1 MTTHLFISN
10 VWYLQM
16 CDHTH
21 DGDTLTHT
29 VNDTRVQQHTHS
41 MTHTFNDTHIQW
53 HLQRHTQWTTHTFNG
68 THSQRHTQ
76 STTHIQRHKNSTA
89 HTFTHF
95 NKTHIQQHTHATYAQ
110 GPLGPSVSESSASLG
125 FALGGR
131 SDASVIP
138 PPLPHKHIR
147 VPHPPT
153 TTCIFLPLCI
163 SPSLSHTLVFSLSRT
178 HETKEKKKGKEKLQL
193 GLHTDAFERHLH
205 ALTCNNIPSFQCLSF
220 QHLIPM
226 SLISMSLIPT
236 SPHSNISSF
245 QCLSF
250 HTRSHRRQASISLSP
265 LIIARCL
272 SLAQTLSL
280 PRTHDT

>member
-68 THSQRHTQ
+68 THSQQHTFNG
-76 STTHIQRHKNSTA
+76 TKIQRH
-89 HTFTHF
+89 THS
-95 NKTHIQQHTHATYAQ
+95 HIQQDTHSTYTQ

-138 PPLPHKHIR
+138 PPLPHRHIR
-147 VPHPPT
+147 EPHPP
-153 TTCIFLPLCI
+153 TTCIFLPLSISRSHTHTYFRLLARTTRMKRRRNCCNPPSDSTQTHSRGTCTHSYARMSPHSTPAPTHDEHL
-163 SPSLSHTLVFSLSRT
+163 SPSHHRSLSLSRT
-178 HETKEKKKGKEKLQL
+178 NTFSFSHARYVSFAFSVSVALS
-193 GLHTDAFERHLH
+193 HTHTSHTHVFL
-205 ALTCNNIPSFQCLSF
+205 LS
-220 QHLIPM
+220 
-226 SLISMSLIPT
+226 
-236 SPHSNISSF
+236 
-245 QCLSF
+245 
-250 HTRSHRRQASISLSP
+250 
-265 LIIARCL
+265 
-272 SLAQTLSL
+272 
-280 PRTHDT
+280 RTHDTHV